1 MTASLIGRPIGRR
14 AALLGLTAAWTM
26 GRVSLALADAA
37 TDQRFVVVILRGA
50 LDGMSA
56 IVPYGD
62 PALARWRPR
71 LIPEAVGAEGG
82 MLDLGGFYGLHP
94 ALAGLHD
101 MYAAGQLLPIHAVAG
116 HYRSR
121 SHFEAQD
128 YMESGADHR
137 MTSGWLNRVV
147 SVLPAGLRNAASGG
161 AALSVGLSM
170 PLLLRGPEAVG
181 SWAPSSGARPSD
193 DLYARIAALNA
204 GDRTVGPALREALLA
219 RGFSAE
225 VLASTPNPQQH
236 GPSGDALSKPDAFAV
251 LARTCGTLLAAPNGP
266 RVAALEIG
274 GWDTHVQQAPR
285 LHQPLWE
292 LSNGLVALKDGLG
305 PAWNHTV
312 VLVMTEFGRTARM
325 NGDAG
330 TDHGTGTVAF
340 VLGGQV
346 AGGRVAGNWPG
357 LAQGN
362 LLENR
367 DLQPTTD
374 LRSIAKGVLTAH
386 FHLGP
391 TALAQVFPD
400 SADATPMAGLLRQQ
414 G

>member
-1 MTASLIGRPIGRR
+1 MPLIGRR
-14 AALLGLTAAWTM
+14 AALLGLTAAWTL
-26 GRVSLALADAA
+26 GRVSLAVADAG

-62 PALARWRPR
+62 PALASWRAP
-71 LIPEAVGAEGG
+71 LIPAPIGAENG

-101 MYAAGQLLPIHAVAG
+101 LYAAGQLLPIHAVAG

-147 SVLPAGLRNAASGG
+147 SVLPARLRNGASGG
-161 AALSVGLSM
+161 AALSVGLSL

-181 SWAPSSGARPSD
+181 SWAPSTGPRPSD

-204 GDRTVGPALREALLA
+204 GDRTVGPALRDGLMA

-225 VLASTPNPQQH
+225 VLASTPNVSPH
-236 GPSGDALSKPDAFAV
+236 GPGADAPPKPDAFAV

-285 LHQPLWE
+285 LHQPLRE
-292 LSNGLVALKDGLG
+292 LSTGLLALRAGLG
-305 PAWNHTV
+305 PAWDHTV
-312 VLVMTEFGRTARM
+312 VLVMTEFGRTVRG

-330 TDHGTGTVAF
+330 TDHGTGTAAF
-340 VLGGQV
+340 VLGGPV
-346 AGGRVAGNWPG
+346 AGGRVAGSWPG
-357 LAQGN
+357 LAQSN
-362 LLENR
+362 LLDNR

-374 LRSIAKGVLTAH
+374 LRSVAKGALAAH
-386 FHLGP
+386 FKLGP
-391 TALAQVFPD
+391 TALARVFPD
-400 SADATPMAGLLRQQ
+400 SGEAPPMAGLVRV
-414 G
+414 